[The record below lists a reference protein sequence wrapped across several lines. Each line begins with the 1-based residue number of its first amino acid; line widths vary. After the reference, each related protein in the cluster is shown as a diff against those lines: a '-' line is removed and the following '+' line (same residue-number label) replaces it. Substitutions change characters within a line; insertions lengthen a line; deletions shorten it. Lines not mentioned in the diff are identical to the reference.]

1 MDPGHSALSADFR
14 REGVALRVQLRSA
27 GLRQRLLCTFRSF
40 LEMQVEDVGLIA
52 LFFFQ
57 RFIYFVFWPCWAFV
71 PVRGLSLVASGV
83 SCLVGLSG
91 FSLHWL
97 LLLQSKA
104 PRAQAVIVVRGRNCS
119 VAHGIFLDQGSNLCL
134 LCCTV
139 DSVSLDHQGSP
150 RLLYWMLSYECLVSL
165 AVKRRTRISRT
176 FAFLERISLSLCGFI
191 H

>member
-1 MDPGHSALSADFR
+1 M
-14 REGVALRVQLRSA
+14 
-27 GLRQRLLCTFRSF
+27 
-40 LEMQVEDVGLIA
+40 
-52 LFFFQ
+52 LFFFSK
-57 RFIYFVFWPCWAFV
+57 IYLFCVLAMLGFCSCARAFSSGE
-71 PVRGLSLVASGV
+71 RG
-83 SCLVGLSG
+83 SCLAGLSG

-104 PRAQAVIVVRGRNCS
+104 PRAQAVVVVRGRNCS
-119 VAHGIFLDQGSNLCL
+119 VARGIFLDQGSNLCL
-134 LCCTV
+134 LRCTV